1 MFTVFKF
8 EIICEKTIYF
18 SIIKFSRNFYP
29 NLGKTGFEKSATN
42 NLMHNQI
49 YIQSCLSINSSKI
62 GMTQG

>member
-8 EIICEKTIYF
+8 KIICEKTIYF

-42 NLMHNQI
+42 NLMHNQN
-49 YIQSCLSINSSKI
+49 YIQSYCA
-62 GMTQG
+62 